1 MLHYVVVLR
10 CAKERKPPHTAVVF
24 LLDGF
29 MTIFF
34 LNLTKIVERNPR
46 VYFAIIA
53 GIALCLMLFIAEAVH
68 IQQLAE
74 AANSKDQAVLHEI
87 LQPVASRYTWSRILA
102 IVVMIFWSTAEY
114 RKTKKQ
120 LGL

>member
-53 GIALCLMLFIAEAVH
+53 GI
-68 IQQLAE
+68 
-74 AANSKDQAVLHEI
+74 VLHEI
-87 LQPVASRYTWSRILA
+87 LQPVASRYTWSRILV

>member
-1 MLHYVVVLR
+1 MEQTASVVKKKDWMSYTIKSL
-10 CAKERKPPHTAVVF
+10 AFWVV
-24 LLDGF
+24 
-29 MTIFF
+29 
-34 LNLTKIVERNPR
+34 
-46 VYFAIIA
+46 FAIIA

-74 AANSKDQAVLHEI
+74 AANSKDQVVLHEI
-87 LQPVASRYTWSRILA
+87 LQPIASRYTWSRILV

>member
-1 MLHYVVVLR
+1 MK
-10 CAKERKPPHTAVVF
+10 A
-24 LLDGF
+24 
-29 MTIFF
+29 FF

-46 VYFAIIA
+46 VYFVIIA

-68 IQQLAE
+68 IQKLAE
-74 AANSKDQAVLHEI
+74 VANTKNQTVLREI
-87 LQPVASRYTWSRILA
+87 LQPVASRYTWSRSLV
-102 IVVMIFWSTAEY
+102 IVLMLFWSHVEY